1 MISRF
6 FADSR
11 TVAVIAARWKM
22 WAVLVGI
29 AVGGSCLYGASL
41 SLALPGWQSGAAA
54 LWLAVSA
61 GASWGVFIPA
71 LSRATRRPLVECFDR
86 CLVTMAFGEVVLTS
100 GALVNLLLW
109 HLAVMQNAAAING
122 GIVSISNVV
131 MAAALAGQ
139 MRRVGVPVR
148 TTIALWMLVL
158 NGCGAAFFWLLY
170 RPLHGA

>member
-1 MISRF
+1 MTSQLLATPR
-6 FADSR
+6 AVS
-11 TVAVIAARWKM
+11 VIAGRWKV
-22 WAVLVGI
+22 WAALVAI
-29 AVGGSCLYGASL
+29 AVVGSCLYGASL

-61 GASWGVFIPA
+61 GASWCVFSPA
-71 LSRATRRPLVECFDR
+71 LSWGARRPLLECLDR
-86 CLVTMAFGEVVLTS
+86 CLFTMACGEIVLTS

-109 HLAVMQNAAAING
+109 QLAVMQNAAAING
-122 GIVSISNVV
+122 GIVSISNIV

>member
-1 MISRF
+1 
-6 FADSR
+6 
-11 TVAVIAARWKM
+11 M
-22 WAVLVGI
+22 WAVLVAI

-61 GASWGVFIPA
+61 GASWCAFIPA
-71 LSRATRRPLVECFDR
+71 LSWATRQPLLGCLDR
-86 CLVTMAFGEVVLTS
+86 CLFTMACGEVVLTS

-109 HLAVMQNAAAING
+109 HSAVTQNAAAINA
-122 GIVSISNVV
+122 GIVGISNVV
-131 MAAALAGQ
+131 MAAALAEQ
-139 MRRVGVPVR
+139 MRRAGVPVR
-148 TTIALWMLVL
+148 TTLALWMLVL

>member
-61 GASWGVFIPA
+61 GASWCVFSPA
-71 LSRATRRPLVECFDR
+71 LSWGARRPLLECLDR
-86 CLVTMAFGEVVLTS
+86 CLFTMACGEVVLTS

-109 HLAVMQNAAAING
+109 HLAVTQNAAPING
-122 GIVSISNVV
+122 VIVGISNVV
-131 MAAALAGQ
+131 MAVALAEQ
-139 MRRVGVPVR
+139 MRRAGVPVR
-148 TTIALWMLVL
+148 TTLALWMLVL
-158 NGCGAAFFWLLY
+158 NGSGAAFFWLLY